1 MSKPLKDTYRA
12 LETRYVHE
20 GRTIDQSF
28 YQDLADDF
36 IAKFTNIGFDC
47 ILSLNEE
54 ICHRFIMEFYKT
66 FQLDRDQTNNHLHI
80 QFEINQHPFNIS
92 LEQFVMLTSLP
103 NQGICLYYDA
113 WVLDELEKAL
123 EQTPPYNSNIL
134 ALEDIQNLIHRR
146 ITHKKR
152 PKRQS
157 STILHD
163 LTRLFKN
170 LKANMVDHPFDERYI
185 LVPRKMPSLKA
196 KQPKKPPPKRTRNVG
211 KSKRAQLT
219 TSSSSDSPPSDNK
232 DLPSTKLSPRSY
244 SRALLP
250 RPNMS
255 NEQRKTRGMFKNL
268 ARALHKFEK
277 MLKKGC
283 R

>member
-146 ITHKKR
+146 ITHKKVNKYGITIHKLPNQIETNELLEHQR
-152 PKRQS
+152 PCELVIRE
-157 STILHD
+157 
-163 LTRLFKN
+163 N
-170 LKANMVDHPFDERYI
+170 LYSAI
-185 LVPRKMPSLKA
+185 
-196 KQPKKPPPKRTRNVG
+196 G
-211 KSKRAQLT
+211 
-219 TSSSSDSPPSDNK
+219 NK
-232 DLPSTKLSPRSY
+232 DHTQAIIALMLYSLETRQPFNLVYFIIRRMYYFRDQRDKVLPY
-244 SRALLP
+244 C
-250 RPNMS
+250 MI
-255 NEQRKTRGMFKNL
+255 
-268 ARALHKFEK
+268 
-277 MLKKGC
+277 
-283 R
+283 